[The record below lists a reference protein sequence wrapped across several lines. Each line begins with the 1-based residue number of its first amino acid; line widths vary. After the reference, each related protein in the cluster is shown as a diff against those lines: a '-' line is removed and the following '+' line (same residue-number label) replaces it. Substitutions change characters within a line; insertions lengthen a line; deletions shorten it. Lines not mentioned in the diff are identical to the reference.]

1 MEIIALLLAVFIG
14 VLLVLLL
21 KPQAKIVA
29 LLLTFSGAYLLSI
42 TVLKLL
48 PEIYINNM
56 GNDVAIGLFV
66 IIGLITQLVLDFFS
80 KGAEHGHVHS
90 LDTRFF
96 PWALFISLNIHAFME
111 GLPLSDHQH
120 EDLLWAIVIHK
131 VPIAMVLASF
141 LTHYKSNK
149 LYAIAFLLIFSLMTP
164 LGTLIGGKIS
174 FLVIYNNQIN
184 AIVAGVF
191 LHIATIILFESS
203 KEHRF
208 NFLKFSSILLGVVL
222 ALLVL

>member
-1 MEIIALLLAVFIG
+1 MEIIALLLSVVIG

-21 KPQAKIVA
+21 RPRAKIVS

-42 TVLKLL
+42 TVLKLF
-48 PEIYINNM
+48 PEIYTIN
-56 GNDVAIGLFV
+56 IGKEIPIGIYI

-80 KGAEHGHVHS
+80 KGAEHGHVDS
-90 LDTRFF
+90 IDTQFF

-111 GLPLSDHQH
+111 GLPLSDHH
-120 EDLLWAIVIHK
+120 HNDLLWAIVIHK

-141 LTHYKSNK
+141 LIHYKSNK
-149 LYAIAFLLIFSLMTP
+149 VYAILFLVVFALMTP
-164 LGTLIGGKIS
+164 LGTLLGGNIS
-174 FLVIYNNQIN
+174 FLITYSNQIN

-208 NFLKFSSILLGVVL
+208 NFLKFSSLLLGVAL
-222 ALLVL
+222 ALLV